1 MLVGAGPD
9 RAAGR
14 LVVRGNG
21 RRTMRGDERWAGPH
35 RADFTRVLDQAL
47 RGEEILGAV
56 RGRRPGGPTVEQL
69 RARALNAMAAIT
81 ATAAPEYAQYAALR
95 DAFPSLPAGQDRE
108 DGEDGQDREDGHDSP
123 SGADAGRAARGPG
136 LFAPFAVLV
145 PMLSGTAAVL
155 FLVLGYGLRA
165 AGDVGGA
172 GTPLIDIGYAVA
184 GVFGVALVV
193 GGVGLMLTARRDAAE
208 ARAAQRVAR
217 ARAAWRQ
224 ALLVRGVLPY
234 LRQQLAHGA
243 TAAPFRTAAPGPPGE
258 GGGQGN
264 LDGSGLVVRRPRLGF
279 GSPGF
284 TSPGGNGPAAGPA

>member
-1 MLVGAGPD
+1 
-9 RAAGR
+9 
-14 LVVRGNG
+14 
-21 RRTMRGDERWAGPH
+21 MRGDERWAGPQ

-69 RARALNAMAAIT
+69 RARALNAMAAIA

-95 DAFPSLPAGQDRE
+95 DAFPSVPAGE
-108 DGEDGQDREDGHDSP
+108 DGEDGEGGHDSP
-123 SGADAGRAARGPG
+123 SGTGAGTGARGPG

-224 ALLVRGVLPY
+224 ALLVRGVLPC

-243 TAAPFRTAAPGPPGE
+243 PAAPFPTAAPGPPGE
-258 GGGQGN
+258 GEGQADV
-264 LDGSGLVVRRPRLGF
+264 DGSGLVVRRPRLGF

-284 TSPGGNGPAAGPA
+284 TSPGGNGPAGGPA